1 MTVTTKKPILARKSP
16 MSEFDGFFFTP
27 GDNDNQ
33 IDLSFFRIK
42 SREMGQPIEST
53 KMGDMFHVAFF
64 RKGETGHPEFD
75 DEFEAI
81 FADPEVYVK
90 NLIGANVYGTFLR
103 KTEHSGTYWKEYLD
117 DAKKKC
123 SIIKLK
129 FLAESIAESKK

>member
-1 MTVTTKKPILARKSP
+1 

-27 GDNDNQ
+27 GDNDNE

-42 SREMGQPIEST
+42 FKEMGKPIDST
-53 KMGDMFHVAFF
+53 KIGDMFHVAFF
-64 RKGETGHPEFD
+64 RKGVDGHPEFD

-81 FADPEVYVK
+81 FADPQTYVK
-90 NLIGANVYGTFLR
+90 NLIGANVYGAFLR
-103 KTEHSGTYWKEYLD
+103 KTEHSGNYWKEYLN

-129 FLAESIAESKK
+129 SLIKAMAESKT

>member
-1 MTVTTKKPILARKSP
+1 MTATTKKPILARKSP
-16 MSEFDGFFFTP
+16 MSEFDGFHFTP
-27 GDNDNQ
+27 GDNDNE
-33 IDLSFFRIK
+33 IDLSFFHVK
-42 SREMGQPIEST
+42 SQEMGRPIEST

-64 RKGETGHPEFD
+64 RKGADGHPEFD

-81 FADPEVYVK
+81 FADPQTYVK

-103 KTEHSGTYWKEYLD
+103 KTEHSGNLWKEYLN

-129 FLAESIAESKK
+129 SLAEAIAEF